1 MENEKWKI
9 KNSERSFEREKP
21 SVVQFPLSIERTC
34 PACGSDAQRA
44 DAKFC
49 SVCAKLLREDYQP
62 LDRLRASYHLQGKS
76 VAIEKNLK
84 TQDTSKEI
92 NENLFDENKNS
103 ASDAA
108 KAFVVYSLVPYLG
121 ILFCPFAVLTGGIGV
136 FVSYR
141 KPYLGGGRTS
151 VYSIALGFII
161 FAVQIFLWWLLYI
174 IPELGRSI

>member
-1 MENEKWKI
+1 MENEKRKME
-9 KNSERSFEREKP
+9 NEERSLERVKF
-21 SVVQFPLSIERTC
+21 SAVRFPLSIEKNC
-34 PACGSDAQRA
+34 PACGNDAQRN

-49 SVCAKLLREDYQP
+49 SVCGKFLGEDYQP
-62 LDRLRASYHLQGKS
+62 LDSLRASYRLQGKS
-76 VAIEKNLK
+76 FASQKALK
-84 TQDTSKEI
+84 TEKHRKEK
-92 NENLFDENKNS
+92 NENLFEENKNP

-108 KAFVVYSLVPYLG
+108 RAFVVYSLVPYLG

-151 VYSIALGFII
+151 AFSVALGFII

-174 IPELGRSI
+174 IPELGRKI